1 MLWDAEVADLPK
13 HRERTFH
20 LATGMLLRAWHLL
33 PDDNLRIRRL
43 ATDDGE
49 RLIGRVLEPE
59 EALRLRRQAD
69 DSVAFDLSAEDIVR
83 AVLERRARFA
93 LANGWELVRRL
104 VLTRPRLEIRGPG
117 HRDLAAL
124 KRLGCETEI
133 VSWQTVVFADE
144 PRVLARVL
152 ARHPLRPDAGA

>member
-1 MLWDAEVADLPK
+1 
-13 HRERTFH
+13 
-20 LATGMLLRAWHLL
+20 TGMLLRAWHLL

-59 EALRLRRQAD
+59 QALRLRRMAD
-69 DSVAFDLSAEDIVR
+69 DSVGFDLSAEDILR
-83 AVLERRARFA
+83 AVVERRARFA

-104 VLTRPRLEIRGPG
+104 VLGRARLEIRGPG
-117 HRDLAAL
+117 PGDLENL

-133 VSWQTVVFADE
+133 VSWQTVLFADE
-144 PRVLARVL
+144 PRVLERVL
-152 ARHPLRPDAGA
+152 KRHPLRPDESA